1 MLDVNVTFN
10 IFSNCFKILAL
21 TGRDSMPGSINY
33 RHFFLLFTIAASIFF
48 IGCSGDQKP
57 TYVDFSDRMVVD
69 RSGDESRDKAY
80 LKVAVD
86 SIISSQET
94 VVYYHQLLEYIAG
107 KLGREIQLVQR
118 KTYGE
123 INELIGMGQID
134 LAFICSGPYAG
145 GREKIVFQA
154 LAMPRVRGSHLYQAY
169 FIVNKDSPFHQLT
182 DLRGKI
188 FAFTN
193 PEANTGKLVP
203 THWLSKTGAKP
214 EDFFGKTIYTY
225 SHDNSIKAVAMSLV
239 DGAAVNGQ
247 VWEYYN
253 HSDPVFTAKTR
264 IIKRSQPFGNP
275 PVVASS
281 HISYQMKE
289 RIRSL
294 LFKMHQDP
302 DGKKILD
309 ELMIDN
315 FIAPKEEC
323 YDPVLAM
330 KKNM

>member
-1 MLDVNVTFN
+1 
-10 IFSNCFKILAL
+10 
-21 TGRDSMPGSINY
+21 MPGSIYY
-33 RHFFLLFTIAASIFF
+33 RQFFLLFTIAAAIFF
-48 IGCSGDQKP
+48 IGCTGDRDA
-57 TYVDFSDRMVVD
+57 TYVDFSDKMVVD

-80 LKVAVD
+80 LKVAVG
-86 SIISSQET
+86 SIISAQET
-94 VVYYHQLLEYIAG
+94 VVYYHQLLEYIAA

-145 GREKIVFQA
+145 GREEFGFQA

-169 FIVNKDSPFHQLT
+169 LIVNKDSPIQKLT
-182 DLRGKI
+182 DLRGKV
-188 FAFTN
+188 FAFTDT
-193 PEANTGKLVP
+193 ESNTGKLVP
-203 THWLSKTGAKP
+203 TYWLSITGAKP

-225 SHDNSIKAVAMSLV
+225 SHDNSIRAVAMSLV

-264 IIKRSQPFGNP
+264 IIKKSHPFGNP

-281 HISYQMKE
+281 QLPNQMKE
-289 RIRSL
+289 RIRRL
-294 LFKMHQDP
+294 LLKMHLDP
-302 DGKKILD
+302 KGKKILD
-309 ELMIDN
+309 DLMIDG

-323 YDPVLAM
+323 YDPILAM
-330 KKNM
+330 KKNI

>member
-1 MLDVNVTFN
+1 MTTLLID
-10 IFSNCFKILAL
+10 C
-21 TGRDSMPGSINY
+21 TGDRD
-33 RHFFLLFTIAASIFF
+33 A
-48 IGCSGDQKP
+48 

-80 LKVAVD
+80 LKVAVG
-86 SIISSQET
+86 SIISAQET
-94 VVYYHQLLEYIAG
+94 VVYYHQLLEYIAAQ
-107 KLGREIQLVQR
+107 LGREIQLVQR

-145 GREKIVFQA
+145 GRKKFGFQA
-154 LAMPRVRGSHLYQAY
+154 LAMPQVRGSHLYQSY
-169 FIVNKDSPFHQLT
+169 LIVNKDSAFQKLD

-188 FAFTN
+188 FAFTD
-193 PEANTGKLVP
+193 PESNTGKLVP
-203 THWLSKTGAKP
+203 TYWLSETGAKP

-225 SHDNSIKAVAMSLV
+225 SHDNSIRAVAMSLV

-253 HSDPVFTAKTR
+253 HSDPVFSAKTR
-264 IIKRSQPFGNP
+264 IIKRSQSFGNP

-281 HISYQMKE
+281 HLSNQMKA

-294 LFKMHQDP
+294 LLKIHLDP
-302 DGKKILD
+302 KGKKILD
-309 ELMIDN
+309 ELMIDS
-315 FIAPKEEC
+315 FIAPKEES
-323 YDPVLAM
+323 YEPILAM

>member
-1 MLDVNVTFN
+1 ML
-10 IFSNCFKILAL
+10 ILLKHRLPVSACL
-21 TGRDSMPGSINY
+21 FMWWIILNGCMGDSD
-33 RHFFLLFTIAASIFF
+33 A
-48 IGCSGDQKP
+48 

-80 LKVAVD
+80 LKVAVG
-86 SIISSQET
+86 SIMSAQET
-94 VVYYHQLLEYIAG
+94 VVYYHQLLEYIAN
-107 KLGREIQLVQR
+107 KLGRQIQLVQR
-118 KTYGE
+118 KTYAE
-123 INELIGMGQID
+123 INELIGLGQID

-145 GREKIVFQA
+145 GKEKFGFQA

-169 FIVNKDSPFHQLT
+169 LIVNKDSPFQKLD
-182 DLRGKI
+182 DLRGKN
-188 FAFTN
+188 FAFTD
-193 PEANTGKLVP
+193 PESNTGKLVP
-203 THWLSKTGAKP
+203 TYWLTKTGAKS

-275 PVVASS
+275 PVVASAHLS
-281 HISYQMKE
+281 NQMKAH
-289 RIRSL
+289 IRSL
-294 LFKMHQDP
+294 LLEMHLDP

-309 ELMIDN
+309 ELMIDG

-323 YDPVLAM
+323 YDPILAM
-330 KKNM
+330 KKIL